1 MRENAMQSEEIR
13 ERLTRLET
21 SCLCDAKKTLRC
33 LDPAIRPLSRGVK
46 LVGRAFTV
54 SCCNDFLTVIK
65 ALHDAAPGDVLV
77 VDGQQGRTALA
88 GELFA
93 TEAKRKGLSG
103 IVVDG
108 AVRDVA
114 TIRAMHFPV
123 YCRTIFPLSG
133 STAHIFTTQVP
144 VSCGGV
150 TVVPGNIV
158 FGDDDGIVVASEAEI
173 SEVLPLAEAI
183 QQKEAEA
190 LQRMAHGESLLR
202 LFNFDEH
209 LAFISEG
216 KASQLRFV

>member
-1 MRENAMQSEEIR
+1 MQIDAIC

-33 LDPAIRPLSRGVK
+33 LDPAIRPLSLGVK

-54 SCCNDFLTVIK
+54 SCCNDFLTVMK
-65 ALHDAAPGDVLV
+65 ALHDASPGDVLV
-77 VDGQQGRTALA
+77 VDGQQGHTALA
-88 GELFA
+88 GELFS

-114 TIRAMHFPV
+114 TIRAMQFPV
-123 YCRTIFPLSG
+123 YCRSIFPLSG
-133 STAHIFTTQVP
+133 STSHIFATQVP

-150 TVVPGNIV
+150 TVVPGDIV

-173 SEVLPLAEAI
+173 IEVLPLTEAI
-183 QQKEAEA
+183 QQKETEA
-190 LQRMAHGESLLR
+190 LQRMARGESLLG
-202 LFNFDEH
+202 LLNFDEH
-209 LAFISEG
+209 LASISMG
-216 KASQLRFV
+216 KDSQLRFA

>member
-1 MRENAMQSEEIR
+1 MQIDEIR
-13 ERLTRLET
+13 ERLKRLET

-33 LDPAIRPLSRGVK
+33 LDPNIRPLSLGVQ

-65 ALHDAAPGDVLV
+65 ALHDASPGDVLV

-88 GELFA
+88 GELFS

-114 TIRAMHFPV
+114 TIRAMKFPV
-123 YCRTIFPLSG
+123 YCRSIFPLSG
-133 STAHIFTTQVP
+133 STSQIFATQVP

-150 TVVPGNIV
+150 TVVPGDIV

-173 SEVLPLAEAI
+173 IELLPLAEEI
-183 QQKEAEA
+183 QKKETDA
-190 LQRMAHGESLLR
+190 LQRMAHGESLLG
-202 LFNFDEH
+202 LLNFDEH
-209 LAFISEG
+209 LASISVG
-216 KASQLRFV
+216 KESKLRFV

>member
-1 MRENAMQSEEIR
+1 MRENAMKSEEIR

-33 LDPAIRPLSRGVK
+33 LDPAIRPLSLGLQ

-54 SCCNDFLTVIK
+54 ACCNDFLTVIK
-65 ALHDAAPGDVLV
+65 ALQDAAPGDVLV

-93 TEAKRKGLSG
+93 TEAKRKGLAG

-114 TIRAMHFPV
+114 TIRAMQFPV
-123 YCRTIFPLSG
+123 YCRAIFPLSG
-133 STAHIFTTQVP
+133 STSHIGATQVP

-150 TVVPGNIV
+150 TVVPGDLV

-173 SEVLPLAEAI
+173 LEVLPLAEAI

-190 LQRMAHGESLLR
+190 LQRMAHGESLLG
-202 LFNFDEH
+202 LLNFDEH
-209 LAFISEG
+209 LASISVG
-216 KASQLRFV
+216 KDSQLRFA

>member
-1 MRENAMQSEEIR
+1 MQTDAIR
-13 ERLTRLET
+13 ERLIRLET
-21 SCLCDAKKTLRC
+21 SCLCDAKKTFRC
-33 LDPAIRPLSRGVK
+33 LDPALRPLRLGVK

-54 SCCNDFLTVIK
+54 ACCNDFLTVIT

-114 TIRAMHFPV
+114 TIRAMQFPV
-123 YCRTIFPLSG
+123 YCRAIFPCSG
-133 STAHIFTTQVP
+133 STAHIGATQVP

-150 TVVPGNIV
+150 TVVPGEIV
-158 FGDDDGIVVASEAEI
+158 FGDDDGIVVASEAELR
-173 SEVLPLAEAI
+173 EVLPLAEAI
-183 QQKEAEA
+183 QQKETEA
-190 LQRMAHGESLLR
+190 LQRMARGESLLG
-202 LFNFDEH
+202 LLNFDAH
-209 LAFISEG
+209 LAAIS
-216 KASQLRFV
+216 V

>member
-1 MRENAMQSEEIR
+1 VQ
-13 ERLTRLET
+13 
-21 SCLCDAKKTLRC
+21 
-33 LDPAIRPLSRGVK
+33 

-65 ALHDAAPGDVLV
+65 ALHDASPGDVLV

-88 GELFA
+88 GELFS

-114 TIRAMHFPV
+114 TIRAMQFPV
-123 YCRTIFPLSG
+123 YCRSIFPLSG
-133 STAHIFTTQVP
+133 STSHIFTTQVP

-150 TVVPGNIV
+150 TVVPGDIV

-173 SEVLPLAEAI
+173 IEVLPLAEDI
-183 QQKEAEA
+183 QKKETEA
-190 LQRMAHGESLLR
+190 LQRMAHGESLLG
-202 LFNFDEH
+202 LLNFDEH
-209 LAFISEG
+209 LASISVG
-216 KASQLRFV
+216 KESQLRFA

>member
-1 MRENAMQSEEIR
+1 MKIDDIR

-33 LDPAIRPLSRGVK
+33 LDPAIRPLSLGVK

-54 SCCNDFLTVIK
+54 SCCNDFLTVMK
-65 ALHDAAPGDVLV
+65 ALHDASPGDVLV
-77 VDGQQGRTALA
+77 VDGQQGHTALA
-88 GELFA
+88 GELFS

-114 TIRAMHFPV
+114 TIRAMQFPV
-123 YCRTIFPLSG
+123 YCRSIFPLSG
-133 STAHIFTTQVP
+133 STSHIFATQVP

-150 TVVPGNIV
+150 TVVPGDIV

-173 SEVLPLAEAI
+173 IEVLPLTEAI
-183 QQKEAEA
+183 QQKETEA
-190 LQRMAHGESLLR
+190 LQRMAHGESLLA
-202 LFNFDEH
+202 LVNFDEH
-209 LAFISEG
+209 LASIRVG
-216 KASQLRFV
+216 KESQLRFV

>member
-1 MRENAMQSEEIR
+1 MQIEEIR

-21 SCLCDAKKTLRC
+21 SCLCDAKKMLRC
-33 LDPAIRPLSRGVK
+33 LDPAIRPLSLGVK

-77 VDGQQGRTALA
+77 VDGQQGRTAPA

-114 TIRAMHFPV
+114 TIRAMQFPV
-123 YCRTIFPLSG
+123 YCRAIFPLSG

-150 TVVPGNIV
+150 TVVPGDIV

-173 SEVLPLAEAI
+173 REMLPLAEAI
-183 QQKEAEA
+183 QQKETEA
-190 LQRMAHGESLLR
+190 LQRMARGESLLG
-202 LFNFDEH
+202 LLNFDEH
-209 LAFISEG
+209 LASISAG
-216 KASQLRFV
+216 KDSQLRFA

>member
-1 MRENAMQSEEIR
+1 MKIDAIQ

-21 SCLCDAKKTLRC
+21 SCLCDAKKTIRC
-33 LDPAIRPLSRGVK
+33 LDPVIQPLSLGLK

-54 SCCNDFLTVIK
+54 ACCNDFLTVIK
-65 ALHDAAPGDVLV
+65 ALHDASPGDVLV

-93 TEAKRKGLSG
+93 TEAKRKGLAG

-114 TIRAMHFPV
+114 TIRAMQFPV
-123 YCRTIFPLSG
+123 YSRSIFPLSG
-133 STAHIFTTQVP
+133 STSQIFATQVP

-150 TVVPGNIV
+150 TVVPGDIV

-173 SEVLPLAEAI
+173 REVLPLAEAI
-183 QQKEAEA
+183 QQKETEA
-190 LQRMAHGESLLR
+190 LQRMAHGESLLG

-209 LAFISEG
+209 LASISVG
-216 KASQLRFV
+216 KESTLRFV

>member
-1 MRENAMQSEEIR
+1 MRENPMKIEEIR

-33 LDPAIRPLSRGVK
+33 LDPAIRPLGLGMK

-54 SCCNDFLTVIK
+54 ACCNDFLTVIK
-65 ALHDAAPGDVLV
+65 ALQDAAPGDVLV
-77 VDGQQGRTALA
+77 IDGQQGRTALA

-93 TEAKRKGLSG
+93 TEAKRKGLAG

-114 TIRAMHFPV
+114 TIRAMQFPV
-123 YCRTIFPLSG
+123 YCRAIFPLSG
-133 STAHIFTTQVP
+133 STAHIGATQVP

-150 TVVPGNIV
+150 TVVPGDLV

-173 SEVLPLAEAI
+173 IEVLPLAEDI
-183 QQKEAEA
+183 QKKETEA
-190 LQRMAHGESLLR
+190 LQRMARGESLLG
-202 LFNFDEH
+202 LLNFDEH
-209 LAFISEG
+209 LASISAGED
-216 KASQLRFV
+216 SQLRFA